1 MIRNHRQRRK
11 KLMQK
16 KYVYAI
22 TLVILSLTMW
32 IGYYSYLEYRP
43 QEYKN
48 GTFVE
53 APCESMEE
61 ILELSA

>member
-1 MIRNHRQRRK
+1 
-11 KLMQK
+11 MQK

-61 ILELSA
+61 ILELAA